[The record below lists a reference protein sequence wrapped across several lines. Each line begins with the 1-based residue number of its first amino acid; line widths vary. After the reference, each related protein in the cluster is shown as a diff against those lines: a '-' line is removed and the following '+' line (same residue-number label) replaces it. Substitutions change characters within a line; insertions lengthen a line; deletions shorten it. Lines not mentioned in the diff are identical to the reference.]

1 MTILLKSFSVNLFIC
16 IIQLCDFLFKEMLQ
30 LFTTSHHVKW
40 LLLGCIIFSI
50 IIPTTNVSASPNH
63 SGKITYV
70 AIGDS
75 LTEGLLADRTISET
89 NGYVGYITDAL
100 HANGYRVQ
108 TYNFAKSGATSSE
121 VLAQLK
127 AINILRD
134 KPNIVTVS
142 VGVNDLTPHL
152 KPIQKTEF
160 KENLSQARTTVQLYN
175 NYLSNLHDL
184 TVYTEKSYNHLA
196 NHLTVLQAVIEQSID
211 ETTYEK
217 ELTKYMSAISNAQ
230 EQIQAT
236 TNKLS
241 SQEFNKQQFST
252 EDLEELTSIVQ
263 TATDDLTHIQDGI
276 TRTLSTLQETDFQ
289 SDFEKEATDFF
300 DEPNLIFEETS
311 DRIDKVEKQLQL
323 VDEKLQDTKV
333 IAEILPESEKII
345 KKSVQTIET
354 SFENAHKEID
364 TIGRKIDTIMEQT
377 KEINPDVDM
386 YILGYYNMFP
396 YLSDGMQQKT
406 TPMFLALNNKIET
419 IANKND
425 ITFVP
430 TYEEFEGNY
439 QTLLPNQHDIHPS
452 IKGYQALAKEFIT
465 AINKDYPPIDDLKY
479 NPF

>member
-1 MTILLKSFSVNLFIC
+1 MFAIYKRATWIF
-16 IIQLCDFLFKEMLQ
+16 
-30 LFTTSHHVKW
+30 
-40 LLLGCIIFSI
+40 LGCLILYTCT
-50 IIPTTNVSASPNH
+50 PVTNSSAAANH

-108 TYNFAKSGATSSE
+108 TYNFAKSGATSTE

-134 KPNIVTVS
+134 EPNIVTVS

-160 KENLSQARTTVQLYN
+160 KENLSQARKTVQLYN
-175 NYLSNLHDL
+175 TYLSNLHDL
-184 TVYTEKSYNHLA
+184 TVYTEKSYDHLA
-196 NHLTVLQAVIEQSID
+196 NHLTILQTVIEQTID
-211 ETTYEK
+211 EPSYEV
-217 ELTKYMSAISNAQ
+217 ELKKYMTAIHHAQ
-230 EQIQAT
+230 KKIQAIT
-236 TNKLS
+236 EKLS
-241 SQEFNKQQFST
+241 SQKLNRKEVSAT
-252 EDLEELTSIVQ
+252 DLYDLSVIIQ
-263 TATDDLTHIQDGI
+263 TATDE
-276 TRTLSTLQETDFQ
+276 LSFIHDDISDNLSKLQKTAFKH
-289 SDFEKEATDFF
+289 DFEQNASAFF
-300 DEPNLIFEETS
+300 DEPNLIFDETS
-311 DRIDKVEKQLQL
+311 ERIDKVDNQLQL
-323 VDEKLQDTKV
+323 MKDKLHDTKV

-345 KKSVQTIET
+345 KQSVQTIET
-354 SFENAHKEID
+354 SFKNAHKEID

-377 KEINPDVDM
+377 QEINPDVDM

-406 TPMFLALNNKIET
+406 TPLFLALNKKIET
-419 IANKND
+419 VANKND

-430 TYEEFEGNY
+430 TYDAFEGNY
-439 QTLLPNQHDIHPS
+439 NTLLPNQHDIHPS

-465 AINKDYPPIDDLKY
+465 AIDKDYPPINDLKY
-479 NPF
+479 NSF